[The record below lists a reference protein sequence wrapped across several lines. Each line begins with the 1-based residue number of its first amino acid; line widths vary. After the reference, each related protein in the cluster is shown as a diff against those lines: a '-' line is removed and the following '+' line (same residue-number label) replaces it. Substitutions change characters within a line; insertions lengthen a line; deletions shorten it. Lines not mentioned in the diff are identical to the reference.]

1 MMNLTSKTSKSFLL
15 FKRALVLLCLVLC
28 SLMANAG
35 GGWYAKVSADISYYE
50 STGKGKVFMTSNPA
64 ANSTYYDGNTSNVIT
79 AAIELPSNGRKLT
92 VSSKKLDDSNGSTE
106 LTYTF
111 NSVTIVADPY
121 PGSFFGGWFDENG
134 NRLTNENV
142 LSYNMG
148 SFTLK
153 DYNRSYSTERPGPE
167 EETRIYKAIFTA
179 KTYHFLSPSIR
190 AVYQGESGI
199 ETGGGTV
206 ALVRDGTPESRPADE
221 SGDWKETI
229 TGSTV
234 SAQGNGVDDGIVYEY
249 SYHAKPVDGYVF
261 LGWHTINGTTLTQL
275 SGEQDYLPAEG
286 TTATSTDVNNP
297 TQGPVMV
304 ALFKKSTTYWHT
316 GVSVAIAGYEDERA
330 EKGWVFAD
338 DGTLGTVEA
347 VESAGK
353 WVTELHDET
362 AYSQVDDID
371 YTYTYYAKSSDPN
384 KYAFKGWAR
393 TPFGAVDYEGSEA
406 NRVLSDY
413 PFTMTD
419 DNTSEINAYPT
430 PTLYAVFE
438 SFFYRCPPVAV
449 ADNSRGGGWVHVS
462 LAPASIEDC
471 VEEDISAGADLQQ
484 VAATGNSHPYTVYY
498 YAKKADGAT
507 FVGWS
512 TTPDGL
518 SLIPNSMGRTEY
530 SVAYESQNKSKS
542 TPHVAPPLYA
552 VFKHDFDIRQ
562 QDRMIVYEDENGN
575 TNINDAKVLID
586 FQKGNTLTATLSGA
600 DASYFTLSN
609 RSGSKKGSTIT
620 FDATQGLIEMVVA
633 YQGDLAQAVGKKAEI
648 TLSATY
654 GEYTDG
660 VTRKVTITVEQAPLI
675 TFLPTDGKGSYTIKM
690 TNGSGINYAMRADTK
705 ENIKV
710 QITHESMSNLEM
722 NLTSDINNDDYRFF
736 GWQMIDGTTTTYLSY
751 DDLVNYQ
758 FTKSVTVSPEFIHNS
773 AATYSIVGDETNTPY
788 HDFALVMNDAKDLSE
803 SMGVS
808 QTVVLNDS
816 WKGTTITEGVLPKGN
831 YTIPSGVNLLI
842 PGDINHTYH
851 TNLTRDAGDFLNQS
865 GLTSSEHIRWIVEE
879 GTNITVQENA
889 NILVFSRIITYGNE
903 DNGRPYQYGHIELKE
918 NCKFNFLN
926 GSNLYAYGYI
936 TGPLTSE
943 ITMNSGSTVKE
954 VFQVKDWRGGTATSL
969 IVGNA
974 VLPEVLGGKKRTFL
988 VGQYYVQNVEVPL
1001 IIRKGAQEILEAGIS
1016 DLADMDVDFIMSNT
1030 NSGFFRMGDGTWIK
1044 KYYDPYTDRICFIGS
1059 KDEGAEGEI
1068 MLGSVSID
1076 AGIATVNSANYILPI
1091 PNNFDVIVQGN
1102 LGASFLSDYAFMPG
1116 STLTI
1121 EKGSTVTANG
1131 ELFVYD
1137 DIYKTVGGNGYYGAS
1152 NRVFAPLTHRPG
1164 GFKYIRTDTD
1174 LVDAKF
1180 IIDGELNCG
1189 TKGQIYTTN
1198 STAQTTN
1205 HANITSNG
1213 GGKVTF
1219 GSLSNYINKVYQIY
1233 QEGTSPNW
1241 KEVSVSPARLRHGN
1255 GTYAVPEGSKTFTY
1269 VNNQWT
1275 KDAATTP
1282 DPKVP
1287 VVVDYIPR
1295 FTVSEVSEASTY
1307 VGKST
1312 PIALSA
1318 APNNANI
1325 PAADWADEAKMK
1337 WKYELI
1343 GVDANQFTLSGD
1355 EGAGTVTFI
1364 PTSEGRKTV
1373 TLRITA
1379 TYTKNVNT
1387 ANTAVKYTYSKDVQL
1402 VGNASYLA
1410 ANTLAFA
1417 DLSTLYAGQSIPLFE
1432 MGNNA
1437 NKVTI
1442 TSSNTGVAAV
1452 NTDVLWDDATIEAKV
1467 ASTDEITITA
1477 TQEPDLIKNI
1487 AGTTITKKVKINNR
1501 VVWNWDILYFGT
1513 VNENP
1518 ITMLDGSTDWTL
1530 TKTTD
1535 EWNIIDYKT
1544 TTKTATIADQIA
1556 GKYEV
1561 KFTFTQDGES
1571 QVFTSTII
1579 TNPQHLRVDLN
1590 NDTVYRAVTLSAN
1603 DNVEFIDAADQL
1615 KFTSSENSISQ
1626 WKMKFIGVPDK
1637 LYFIPIGN
1645 NTWQI
1650 EESPNGVNW
1659 TTSFPWKSIESNSD
1673 FSMSLLPS
1681 TRYLRI
1687 SYGAGNTTPASL
1699 KELYITELIDVK
1711 SDVKKLYMP
1720 VEKDASNNVIPVTK
1734 EVVFTYANT
1743 NKLYVSSS
1751 HPTIFKVKESAG
1763 TDAATDK
1770 VDIAATTE
1778 DNPFGIKGIEVV
1790 STASEVIEDAY
1801 LNVYE
1806 GTTLVLQIPIKTYLF
1821 PQDLPIK
1828 LATDK
1833 PDGGDRYYY
1842 VTTHTHNAEWDGA
1855 DNVRTITLNNA
1866 VSDAAP
1872 YLTFEYKGNPT
1883 YISFNHSTTAKG
1895 TWELEQFINGDWSFV
1910 PHTPASGDIL
1920 DKTTGTFK
1928 RFVNASAS
1936 KLRLIYQ
1943 SEYAELVDITNLV
1956 IVGDA
1961 SAIVNPARMVL
1972 DNNVPEDLSVTA
1984 INLPHLNITSTNENF
1999 TVAYVK
2005 DGTVSNYEKTLNL
2018 TSEQFAVLN
2027 GSDMGDIPFKVMW
2040 SGENAIE
2047 QGTLELKATI
2057 DGKEKLLATV
2067 ELVGMKQE
2075 INAGDL
2081 GISTGV
2087 AGGYTLAGKYK
2098 ADGVTLSGRWQGD
2111 SHRPVNIDAAFST
2124 DGKALFDY
2132 VVVYGETTTSDG
2144 SKTINLPNTLIG
2156 SNAKTPCYIY
2166 EKNGD
2171 VYKVLKSIDNIN
2183 DKKKA
2188 WDVSTQ
2194 EDPDAVQIPAGK
2206 TSVSMYITGFC
2217 PYASTG
2223 YTKADEGVWYF
2234 RANAGQ
2240 YIDVYLQDCYIYSR
2254 AKTEDGHAFVDRQ
2267 DGYSFTG
2274 SYASGTGAVLV
2285 FACNDKNNTTNPMNV
2300 TIHTLDENLLKS
2312 NYGCFMQS
2320 VAGRA
2325 YQASSPVQIRLIDDT
2340 YYKTTTTNLNF
2351 TDEWPASMHEK
2362 TGAGKRTN
2370 GFLSLQKQVNNAPSI
2385 DMGARYTVVNFN
2397 GGQVELQNAQI
2408 VSTNYISSM
2417 AICPRSG
2424 KFAGVFL
2431 AYGMGTDSE
2440 EGTVKFNDGT
2450 TTVLPMEVDP
2460 NYRQYYLMDTDAEG
2474 NELATTSCL
2483 RTPQNTFVYGGSHCM
2498 MRACEA
2504 PTSKGGAPTD
2514 GIHPLGKLDYI
2525 LQLEDG
2531 EDATTKLVNVTT
2543 FPAYGSDLDNY
2554 YKSDE
2559 SKYPGKKYGLSSVT
2573 SDNGKI
2579 HVWIPADMGYEVT
2592 PEVDVPISFWKT
2604 CMTKIAANYAGQGGS
2619 VGGETSILMNG
2630 EVQAEEVINLLYCK
2644 IDQPIYEVIGSDNY
2658 TAPVK
2663 NPAHVGD
2670 AYLRVPPTEVGEE
2683 KEHFIT
2689 NTNAFRVEKKLY
2701 YITTA
2706 TADVWTT
2713 FTAPFDV
2720 AKIYVMETYPEN
2732 ELEGLGMVREDILLE
2747 QAVHNAD
2754 FASFFGVTIAL
2765 GQTKDFETIY
2775 QEYMT
2780 WANLQDRELGLTTKE
2795 GYSPRGR
2802 QALVPYNGSNFNDA
2816 NCYIYENKGPWDV
2829 KSGDMTNGIPAK
2841 FTTKWGFLGATD
2853 KKIMTKGHTYSMLL
2867 PYCTGCGTDISTREF
2882 WDYWSGKFLIFESTD
2897 GPHEIEGTSY
2907 VDGLITSNLALEEG
2921 TTAILGGNSTL
2932 GSVAL
2937 NESAA
2942 SETLVYY
2949 GDLQE
2954 SNFIAASVA
2963 GKTALVPT
2971 ESYLMSNLQLPAGK
2985 NITGVKRTGE
2995 IMYDESNNGN
3005 QNGTSGHMPTVGG
3018 GNDLFITSIAGGI
3031 NVAVAAPQNVRVLSS
3046 TGAVIY
3052 SGYVTTAVDIQLPTN
3067 GIYIVSGE
3075 NEVQKILF

>member
-1 MMNLTSKTSKSFLL
+1 MKKLLTVLICVLCGVSIAFSQGTVTINGYALGEGVDGYGGGTISVTGIYRDGYTAIISSWKEGKTETGVNPTTTAQEKSYWSISDGTKHFGIQVKLEASPATGYYFDGFTETNSLNPTNWVSEISPTTIELSYKGSNYAKYYYAIFKKQTVHRDYAKVVAIYLDEEGIPVFTGDITNPASIVFTQGGGYVNINAATTNETKVEYGDYNTLVYRDESEHTWNYTYYASSAASFAFAGWYDEATLIKQMEDNAGKLLLDQPKDATCSKSFTSDY
-15 FKRALVLLCLVLC
+15 KGD
-28 SLMANAG
+28 NA
-35 GGWYAKVSADISYYE
+35 ADIPVAPTMYA
-50 STGKGKVFMTSNPA
+50 VFR
-64 ANSTYYDGNTSNVIT
+64 
-79 AAIELPSNGRKLT
+79 PSK
-92 VSSKKLDDSNGSTE
+92 
-106 LTYTF
+106 
-111 NSVTIVADPY
+111 
-121 PGSFFGGWFDENG
+121 
-134 NRLTNENV
+134 
-142 LSYNMG
+142 
-148 SFTLK
+148 
-153 DYNRSYSTERPGPE
+153 
-167 EETRIYKAIFTA
+167 
-179 KTYHFLSPSIR
+179 
-190 AVYQGESGI
+190 
-199 ETGGGTV
+199 
-206 ALVRDGTPESRPADE
+206 
-221 SGDWKETI
+221 
-229 TGSTV
+229 
-234 SAQGNGVDDGIVYEY
+234 
-249 SYHAKPVDGYVF
+249 
-261 LGWHTINGTTLTQL
+261 
-275 SGEQDYLPAEG
+275 
-286 TTATSTDVNNP
+286 
-297 TQGPVMV
+297 
-304 ALFKKSTTYWHT
+304 TYWHK
-316 GVSVAIAGYEDERA
+316 GVSVDIAGYESERA

-338 DGTLGTVEA
+338 DGTYGTVDA
-347 VESAGK
+347 VEGANA
-353 WVTELHDET
+353 WVKSLHDET
-362 AYSQVDDID
+362 AYSQVDDVD
-371 YTYTYYAKSSDPN
+371 YTYTYYAKASDPA
-384 KYAFKGWAR
+384 KYAFKGWTK
-393 TPFGAVDYEGSEA
+393 TPFGAVEYEGSET
-406 NRVLSDY
+406 NRVLKDY
-413 PFTMTD
+413 VFTMTD
-419 DNTSEINAYPT
+419 DNTSEETAYST

-438 SFFYRCPPVAV
+438 SFFYKCPSVAV
-449 ADNSRGGGWVHVS
+449 ADNSRGGGFVYVS
-462 LAPASIEDC
+462 LAPASLDNC
-471 VEEDISAGADLQQ
+471 TREEISAGEELQQ
-484 VAATGNSHPYTVYY
+484 VAATGNSHSYTVYY

-518 SLIPNSMGRTEY
+518 SLIPNSMGRTDY

-542 TPHVAPPLYA
+542 APHVAPPLYA

-586 FQKGNTLTATLSGA
+586 FQKGNTLTATLSGV

-609 RSGSKKGSTIT
+609 RSGSRKGNSIT

-722 NLTSDINNDDYRFF
+722 HLTSDISDDDYRFF

-758 FTKSVTVSPEFIHNS
+758 FTKSVTVRAEFIHNS
-773 AATYSIVGDETNTPY
+773 AATYSIVDDKTNTPY
-788 HDFALVMNDAKDLSE
+788 HDFALVMNDAKDLAA

-842 PGDINHTYH
+842 PGDTLHTYR

-865 GLTSSEHIRWIVEE
+865 GLKSAEHIRWIVEE

-889 NILVFSRIITYGNE
+889 NILVYSRIVTYGND

-918 NCKFNFLN
+918 NCKLNFLN
-926 GSNLYAYGYI
+926 GSNLYVYGYI

-954 VFQVKDWRGGTATSL
+954 VFQVKDWRGGTATSM
-969 IVGNA
+969 IV
-974 VLPEVLGGKKRTFL
+974 LLGKGYKVFL

-1016 DLADMDVDFIMSNT
+1016 DLADMDANFITSD
-1030 NSGFFRMGDGTWIK
+1030 NSSSFFMLGDGTWVK
-1044 KYYDPYTDRICFIGS
+1044 KYYDPFTDRMCFIGS
-1059 KDEGAEGEI
+1059 KDEGATGEI
-1068 MLGSVSID
+1068 QLGSVTID
-1076 AGIATVNSANYILPI
+1076 AGIAKVNSADYILPI
-1091 PNNFDVIVQGN
+1091 PSNYDIKIQGN
-1102 LGASFLSDYAFMPG
+1102 LSGTFSSDYAFMPG
-1116 STLTI
+1116 STLAI

-1131 ELFVYD
+1131 RLFIYD
-1137 DIYKTVGGNGYYGAS
+1137 DVYKTVGGNGYYGAS
-1152 NRVFAPLTHRPG
+1152 NKVIVPLTHRPG
-1164 GFKYIRTDTD
+1164 GFKYTRTDAD

-1189 TKGQIYTTN
+1189 TNGQIYTTN

-1219 GSLSNYINKVYQIY
+1219 GLLNNYSQRVYQIY
-1233 QEGTSPNW
+1233 QNGTSPDYN
-1241 KEVSVSPARLRHGN
+1241 EVSVSPARLRHGD
-1255 GTYAVPEGSKTFTY
+1255 GTYAVPEASKTFTY
-1269 VNNQWT
+1269 VNNMWT

-1282 DPKVP
+1282 DPNVP
-1287 VVVDYIPR
+1287 AVVDYIPR
-1295 FTVSEVSEASTY
+1295 FTVSEVSETFTY
-1307 VGKST
+1307 VGKSE
-1312 PIALSA
+1312 PIAVSA
-1318 APNNANI
+1318 TPNNTNI
-1325 PAADWADEAKMK
+1325 PVADWADASKMN
-1337 WKYELI
+1337 WEYELI
-1343 GVDANQFTLSGD
+1343 GTDASQFALSGD
-1355 EGAGTVTFI
+1355 EGSGTITFT
-1364 PTSEGRKTV
+1364 PTSEGKKTV

-1379 TYTKNVNT
+1379 TYNRNVNT

-1402 VGNASYLA
+1402 VGNATYLA

-1417 DLSTLYAGQSIPLFE
+1417 DLSAVYQGRSDVALFSA
-1432 MGNNA
+1432 GNNTQQIEIITTPA
-1437 NKVTI
+1437 GILSVNGNTTSATI
-1442 TSSNTGVAAV
+1442 TANGLGEV
-1452 NTDVLWDDATIEAKV
+1452 K
-1467 ASTDEITITA
+1467 ITA
-1477 TQEPDLIKNI
+1477 TQPADLTKNI
-1487 AGTTITKKVKINNR
+1487 AGTTITQTINVNKR

-1518 ITMLDGSTDWTL
+1518 ITMLDRSTDWKL
-1530 TKTTD
+1530 EETTD
-1535 EWNIIDYKT
+1535 EWNIIDYKP

-1561 KFTFTQDGES
+1561 KFTFTQGGES

-1590 NDTVYRAVTLSAN
+1590 NDTVYRAVTLSTN

-1637 LYFIPIGN
+1637 LYFIPNGN

-1751 HPTIFKVKESAG
+1751 HPTIFKVKESAS
-1763 TDAATDK
+1763 TEAAGD
-1770 VDIAATTE
+1770 VVEIAATSE
-1778 DNPFGIKGIEVV
+1778 ENPFGIKGIEVV

-1984 INLPHLNITSTNENF
+1984 INLPQLNITSTNNHF

-2005 DGTVSNYEKTLNL
+2005 DGTVSGYAATLNL

-2027 GSDMGDIPFKVMW
+2027 GSGMGDIPFKVMW

-2240 YIDVYLQDCYIYSR
+2240 SIDVYLQDCYIYSR

-2351 TDEWPASMHEK
+2351 TDEWPASKHAK

-2450 TTVLPMEVDP
+2450 TTVQTMEVES

-2474 NELATTSCL
+2474 KELATTSCL
-2483 RTPQNTFVYGGSHCM
+2483 RTPKNTFVSGGSHCM
-2498 MRACEA
+2498 MRACSS
-2504 PTSKGGAPTD
+2504 PTSKGGAPRNKPETEEGSKLLGLYQYPKNPASDKKGGWALLSNGNGLVDPTSVIVPD
-2514 GIHPLGKLDYI
+2514 GYS
-2525 LQLEDG
+2525 
-2531 EDATTKLVNVTT
+2531 VN
-2543 FPAYGSDLDNY
+2543 
-2554 YKSDE
+2554 
-2559 SKYPGKKYGLSSVT
+2559 SVT
-2573 SDNGKI
+2573 PNTNGTTEGDDDFLNF
-2579 HVWIPADMGYEVT
+2579 WFDPDFEPAAK

-2604 CMTKIAANYAGQGGS
+2604 CMTEIAANYAGQGGS
-2619 VGGETSILMNG
+2619 VGGETSIEN
-2630 EVQAEEVINLLYCK
+2630 EEVINLLYCK
-2644 IDQPIYEVIGSDNY
+2644 IDQPIHEVIGSDNY

-2670 AYLRVPPTEVGEE
+2670 AYLRVPPTWVGEAR
-2683 KEHFIT
+2683 EHFIT
-2689 NTNAFRVEKKLY
+2689 NTESFRVEKKLY

-2720 AKIYVMETYPEN
+2720 ARIYVMETYPEN
-2732 ELEGLGMVREDILLE
+2732 ELEELKIEGQPAARADILLE
-2747 QAVHNAD
+2747 QAIHNAD
-2754 FASFFGVTIAL
+2754 FAAFFGVTIAL

-2775 QEYMT
+2775 REYMT
-2780 WANLQDRELGLTTKE
+2780 WANLQDSELGLTTKQ

-2802 QALVPYNGSNFNDA
+2802 QLLVPYNGSNFNDA

-2829 KSGDMTNGIPAK
+2829 KSADMEDGIPAK
-2841 FTTKWGFLGATD
+2841 FTTKWGFINTTN
-2853 KKIMTKGHTYSMLL
+2853 KIMTQGNTYSMLL
-2867 PYCTGCGTDISTREF
+2867 PYCTGCGSDIDSREF

-2907 VDGLITSNLALEEG
+2907 VDGLITSNLALEVG
-2921 TTAILGGNSTL
+2921 PTAILGGNSTL

-3018 GNDLFITSIAGGI
+3018 GNDLFVTSIAGGI

>member
-15 FKRALVLLCLVLC
+15 FKRAWVLLCLVLC

-35 GGWYAKVSADISYYE
+35 GTEWKAVYKVNIQSSTQSSGQGKVYLQSGTAKSNEVVVGVGESGDVSLSSVEKEIDTSNE
-50 STGKGKVFMTSNPA
+50 STYNHTFNGITLYAVASDGSIFTGWEETSNTLPISFGNVTWNNKA
-64 ANSTYYDGNTSNVIT
+64 GKEGDLVKPDVTPTYH
-79 AAIELPSNGRKLT
+79 P
-92 VSSKKLDDSNGSTE
+92 
-106 LTYTF
+106 
-111 NSVTIVADPY
+111 
-121 PGSFFGGWFDENG
+121 
-134 NRLTNENV
+134 
-142 LSYNMG
+142 
-148 SFTLK
+148 
-153 DYNRSYSTERPGPE
+153 
-167 EETRIYKAIFTA
+167 IFTA
-179 KTYHFLSPSIR
+179 KTYHFISPSIR

-206 ALVRDGTPESRPADE
+206 ALVRDGTAESRPADE

-234 SAQGNGVDDGIVYEY
+234 SEQGNGVDNNIIVEY
-249 SYHAKPVDGYVF
+249 SYHAKPAEGYVF
-261 LGWHTINGTTLTQL
+261 LGWHTLNGTTLTQL

-286 TTATSTDVNNP
+286 TTATSTDVDKP
-297 TQGPVMV
+297 TLGPVMV
-304 ALFKKSTTYWHT
+304 ALFKQSTTYWHT

-330 EKGWVFAD
+330 EKGWVYAD
-338 DGTLGTVEA
+338 DGTLGTVDA

-371 YTYTYYAKSSDPN
+371 YTYTYYAKSSDPT

-393 TPFGAVDYEGSEA
+393 TPFGTVDYEGSEA
-406 NRVLSDY
+406 KRVLSDY

-438 SFFYRCPPVAV
+438 SFFFRCPPVAV
-449 ADNSRGGGWVHVS
+449 ADNSRGGGKVHVS
-462 LAPASIEDC
+462 LTPASIEDC
-471 VEEDISAGADLQQ
+471 TKEDISAGADLQQ
-484 VAATGNSHPYTVYY
+484 VAATSTSHTYSVYY
-498 YAKKADGAT
+498 YAKKVDGAE

-518 SLIPNSMGRTEY
+518 NILPNSIGKAEY
-530 SVAYESQNKSKS
+530 STTYESQNKSKNA
-542 TPHVAPPLYA
+542 PHVAAPLYA
-552 VFKHDFDIRQ
+552 VFRHDFDIRQ
-562 QDRMIVYEDENGN
+562 QDRMIVYDDEDGN
-575 TNINDAKVLID
+575 KSINDAKVLID

-648 TLSATY
+648 TLSAIY
-654 GEYTDG
+654 GSYIDPVE
-660 VTRKVTITVEQAPLI
+660 RNVTIIVEEAPMI

-690 TNGSGINYAMRADTK
+690 TNGSGINYTMSEAAK
-705 ENIKV
+705 ENINV
-710 QITHESMSNLEM
+710 QVTHESMSNLEM
-722 NLTSDINNDDYRFF
+722 NITDLGGDEYRFF
-736 GWQMIDGTTTTYLSY
+736 GWQMIDGATTTYISY

-758 FTKSVTVSPEFIHNS
+758 FTKSVKVRPEFIHNS
-773 AATYSIVGDETNTPY
+773 RATYSIIGDDTNTPY
-788 HDFALVMNDAKDLSE
+788 HDFAQVMKVAGELAE
-803 SMGVS
+803 SMQVS
-808 QTVVLNDS
+808 QTVLLNDS
-816 WKGTTITEGVLPKGN
+816 WKGETITAGVLPKGN

-842 PGDINHTYH
+842 PGDTLHTYR

-865 GLTSSEHIRWIVEE
+865 GLKSAEHIRWIVEE

-889 NILVFSRIITYGNE
+889 NILVYSRIITYGNE

-918 NCKFNFLN
+918 NCKLNFLN
-926 GSNLYAYGYI
+926 GSNLYVYGYI
-936 TGPLTSE
+936 TGPLSSE
-943 ITMNSGSTVKE
+943 ITMNSGTTVKE
-954 VFQVKDWRGGTATSL
+954 VFQVKDWRGGSATSQIVLFGRGYKVFL
-969 IVGNA
+969 I
-974 VLPEVLGGKKRTFL
+974 
-988 VGQYYVQNVEVPL
+988 GQYYVQNIEVPL
-1001 IIRKGAQEILEAGIS
+1001 IIKKGASEVLEGGIS
-1016 DLADMDVDFIMSNT
+1016 DLADMDVNFVVSNT
-1030 NSGFFRMGDGTWIK
+1030 DAGLFRMGEGTWIK
-1044 KYYDPYTDRICFIGS
+1044 KYYDPYTDRLCFIGS
-1059 KDEGAEGEI
+1059 KDEGATGE
-1068 MLGSVSID
+1068 MHLNYVSID
-1076 AGIATVNSANYILPI
+1076 AGIATVSSANYILPI
-1091 PNNFDVIVQGN
+1091 PSNFDVKIQGN
-1102 LGASFLSDYAFMPG
+1102 LTGVLLNDVAFMPG

-1121 EKGSTVTANG
+1121 EKGSTLKVNKR
-1131 ELFVYD
+1131 LFAYD
-1137 DIYKTVGGNGYYGAS
+1137 DIYKTIDGKGYYGAG
-1152 NRVFAPLTHRPG
+1152 NKVLAPLTYRPG
-1164 GFKYIRTDTD
+1164 ETGKEFKYKRTEAD

-1180 IIDGELNCG
+1180 IIDGELICNG
-1189 TKGQIYTTN
+1189 GEIYTTN
-1198 STAQTTN
+1198 ATNQTTN

-1219 GSLSNYINKVYQIY
+1219 GSLSGYDTKVYQIY
-1233 QEGTSPNW
+1233 QDGTTPNY
-1241 KEVSVSPARLRHGN
+1241 KEVPVSPARLRHGN
-1255 GTYAVPEGSKTFTY
+1255 NTYETKPQQGTYTY
-1269 VNNQWT
+1269 VNNKWT
-1275 KDAATTP
+1275 LNASTTP
-1282 DPKVP
+1282 NPTIP
-1287 VVVDYIPR
+1287 AVVDYIPR
-1295 FTVSEVSEASTY
+1295 FTVSEVPEASTY

-1312 PIALSA
+1312 TITVSA
-1318 APNNANI
+1318 SANNTNI
-1325 PAADWADEAKMK
+1325 PTEDWANATKMT
-1337 WKYELI
+1337 WEYELI
-1343 GVDANQFTLSGD
+1343 GTDANQFSLSGNQ
-1355 EGAGTVTFI
+1355 GAGTITFE
-1364 PTSEGRKTV
+1364 PKSEGRKTV

-1379 TYTKNVNT
+1379 TYTRNVNSS
-1387 ANTAVKYTYSKDVQL
+1387 NTAVKYTYSKDVQL
-1402 VGNASYLA
+1402 VGNATYLD

-1417 DLSTLYAGQSIPLFE
+1417 DLSTLYAGQSIPLFA
-1432 MGNNA
+1432 MGNNT

-1442 TSSNTGVAAV
+1442 TSSNTGVATV
-1452 NTDVLWDDATIEAKV
+1452 NTDVLWNEATIEAKV

-1477 TQEPDLIKNI
+1477 TQEPDLDKNI
-1487 AGTTITKKVKINNR
+1487 AGTTITKKVKVNKR

-1518 ITMLDGSTDWTL
+1518 ITMLDRSTDWTL
-1530 TKTTD
+1530 EKTTD
-1535 EWNIIDYKT
+1535 EWNIIDYKR
-1544 TTKTATIADQIA
+1544 TTKTASIADQIA

-1561 KFTFTQDGES
+1561 KFTFTQGGKS
-1571 QVFTSTII
+1571 QEFTSTII

-1637 LYFIPIGN
+1637 LYFIPNGN

-1687 SYGAGNTTPASL
+1687 SYGAGSTTPASL

-1751 HPTIFKVKESAG
+1751 HPTIFKVKESAS
-1763 TDAATDK
+1763 TNAATD
-1770 VDIAATTE
+1770 VVEIAATTE

-1801 LNVYE
+1801 LNVFE
-1806 GTTLVLQIPIKTYLF
+1806 GTMLVLQIPIKTYLF

-1972 DNNVPEDLSVTA
+1972 DNNLPEDLSVTA
-1984 INLPHLNITSTNENF
+1984 INLPQLNITSTNNHF

-2005 DGTVSNYEKTLNL
+2005 DGTVSGYAATLNL

-2027 GSDMGDIPFKVMW
+2027 GSGMGDITFKVKW
-2040 SGENAIE
+2040 SGEKAIE
-2047 QGTLELKATI
+2047 QGTLELKATVN
-2057 DGKEKLLATV
+2057 DQEKLLATV

-2075 INAGDL
+2075 ITDGDL

-2087 AGGYTLAGKYK
+2087 AEGYTLAGKYK

-2111 SHRPVNIDAAFST
+2111 SHRPVKIDAAFST

-2144 SKTINLPNTLIG
+2144 SKTINLPNTLVG

-2188 WDVSTQ
+2188 WDMSTQ

-2240 YIDVYLQDCYIYSR
+2240 FIDVYLQDCYIYSR

-2450 TTVLPMEVDP
+2450 TTVQTMEVES

-2474 NELATTSCL
+2474 KELATTSCL
-2483 RTPQNTFVYGGSHCM
+2483 RTPKNTFVSGGSHCM
-2498 MRACEA
+2498 MRACSS
-2504 PTSKGGAPTD
+2504 PTSKGGAPRNKPETEEGSKLLGLYQYPKNPASGKKGGWSEGENGLVIPTD
-2514 GIHPLGKLDYI
+2514 G
-2525 LQLEDG
+2525 
-2531 EDATTKLVNVTT
+2531 NVPTG
-2543 FPAYGSDLDNY
+2543 YGV
-2554 YKSDE
+2554 K
-2559 SKYPGKKYGLSSVT
+2559 SVT
-2573 SDNGKI
+2573 PNTNGTTEGDDDFLNF
-2579 HVWIPADMGYEVT
+2579 WFDPDFEPAAK

-2604 CMTKIAANYAGQGGS
+2604 CMTEIAANYAGQGGS
-2619 VGGETSILMNG
+2619 VGGETSIEN
-2630 EVQAEEVINLLYCK
+2630 EEVINLLYCK
-2644 IDQPIYEVIGSDNY
+2644 IDQPIHEVISSDNY

-2670 AYLRVPPTEVGEE
+2670 AYLRVPPTWVGEA

-2720 AKIYVMETYPEN
+2720 ANIYVMETYPEN
-2732 ELEGLGMVREDILLE
+2732 ELEKLESDGKVREEILLE

-2754 FASFFGVTIAL
+2754 FAAFFGVTIAL

-2775 QEYMT
+2775 REYMT
-2780 WANLQDRELGLTTKE
+2780 WANLQDSELGLTTKQ

-2802 QALVPYNGSNFNDA
+2802 QLLVPYNGSNFNDA

-2829 KSGDMTNGIPAK
+2829 KSADMEDGIPAK

-2853 KKIMTKGHTYSMLL
+2853 KKIMTKGNTYSMLL
-2867 PYCTGCGTDISTREF
+2867 PYCTGCGADISTREF

-2897 GPHEIEGTSY
+2897 GPHEIEGT
-2907 VDGLITSNLALEEG
+2907 DAAAGQINEAFELDEG
-2921 TTAILGGNSTL
+2921 TQAILGGNSTL
-2932 GSVAL
+2932 GSLSLEDIA
-2937 NESAA
+2937 NEI
-2942 SETLVYY
+2942 LVYS
-2949 GDLQE
+2949 GDLQV
-2954 SNFIAASVA
+2954 SDFITAQKASKNVI
-2963 GKTALVPT
+2963 VPT
-2971 ESYLMSNLQLPAGK
+2971 ESYLISNLKLPEGK
-2985 NITGVKRTGE
+2985 SITGVKRTGE
-2995 IMYDESNNGN
+2995 IIYGDDTNGN
-3005 QNGTSGHMPTVGG
+3005 QNGTSGGHIPTVGG

-3052 SGYVTTAVDIQLPTN
+3052 SGYIQTAVDIKLPTN